1 MRRCFARAPP
11 RQPSPT
17 PERTLRYSNDKKGRP
32 AEERPL
38 HSFTP
43 LCARRAV
50 LPDVGD
56 APLSLRLGCG
66 RRLRGK
72 LQDCRLL
79 TLDEFRQQD
88 GLPIRKLER
97 VMMHPRLVLV
107 DLPKDRRLV
116 AHPAR
121 AQAEESGRRACDLPG
136 KRELRSR
143 KNAHRHGG
151 VFLRGKSS
159 RAGTK
164 VARRELVANSRST
177 RLHIVK
183 AVVAHGEAPLF
194 QAPRTLHL
202 RYSKQERCHSYG
214 KRWKERLLE
223 RKITDYAAYG
233 VAAASITSS
242 NVRSPARGVLTS
254 TAMLPGGCRLVRINS
269 CACGILVQG
278 NTSLMQGS
286 IRRSSTNWLAAE
298 ACLRWAKC
306 EPCTRFCRIH
316 T

>member
-1 MRRCFARAPP
+1 MAARSTPRCCARAPP
-11 RQPSPT
+11 PRQRSQTSERACSIAPSHEQQKRPPRGGAAPSP
-17 PERTLRYSNDKKGRP
+17 S
-32 AEERPL
+32 AV
-38 HSFTP
+38 
-43 LCARRAV
+43 RRAL

-56 APLSLRLGCG
+56 ALLGLRLGCSC
-66 RRLRGK
+66 RLRGK

-107 DLPKDRRLV
+107 DLPKDRRLI

-151 VFLRGKSS
+151 VFLGGKSP

-183 AVVAHGEAPLF
+183 AVVAHGEAPLL

-202 RYSKQERCHSYG
+202 GYSKQERRHSCG
-214 KRWKERLLE
+214 KQWIKAMPPMGLPPPRSHRP
-223 RKITDYAAYG
+223 TCAAPR
-233 VAAASITSS
+233 VA
-242 NVRSPARGVLTS
+242 
-254 TAMLPGGCRLVRINS
+254 C
-269 CACGILVQG
+269 
-278 NTSLMQGS
+278 
-286 IRRSSTNWLAAE
+286 
-298 ACLRWAKC
+298 
-306 EPCTRFCRIH
+306 
-316 T
+316 

>member
-1 MRRCFARAPP
+1 MRRCLARPPP
-11 RQPSPT
+11 RRGSP
-17 PERTLRYSNDKKGRP
+17 PPGRTLRNSTRKKGRP

-38 HSFTP
+38 HPLTP
-43 LCARRAV
+43 LCVRRAV

-79 TLDEFRQQD
+79 TLDEFGQQD
-88 GLPIRKLER
+88 GLPIRKFER
-97 VMMHPRLVLV
+97 VMMHSRLVLV

-116 AHPAR
+116 GHPAR
-121 AQAEESGRRACDLPG
+121 AQAEESGRRAGDLPG
-136 KRELRSR
+136 KREFRSR

-151 VFLRGKSS
+151 VFLGGKSP

-183 AVVAHGEAPLF
+183 AVVAHGEAPLV

-202 RYSKQERCHSYG
+202 RYSRQERCHASG
-214 KRWKERLLE
+214 KLWKE
-223 RKITDYAAYG
+223 DSGYAADG
-233 VAAASITSS
+233 VAAASTTSS
-242 NVRSPARGVLTS
+242 NVRRPARGVLTS
-254 TAMLPGGCRLVRINS
+254 TAMLRGGCRLVRISS

-278 NTSLMQGS
+278 KTSLMQGS

-306 EPCTRFCRIH
+306 EPCMRFCRIH

>member
-1 MRRCFARAPP
+1 
-11 RQPSPT
+11 
-17 PERTLRYSNDKKGRP
+17 
-32 AEERPL
+32 
-38 HSFTP
+38 
-43 LCARRAV
+43 
-50 LPDVGD
+50 
-56 APLSLRLGCG
+56 
-66 RRLRGK
+66 
-72 LQDCRLL
+72 
-79 TLDEFRQQD
+79 
-88 GLPIRKLER
+88 
-97 VMMHPRLVLV
+97 MHPRLVLV
-107 DLPKDRRLV
+107 DLPKDRRLI

-151 VFLRGKSS
+151 VFLVGKSS

-194 QAPRTLHL
+194 QASPPYAPPSVFKARKVPFLW
-202 RYSKQERCHSYG
+202 QAVERDCG
-214 KRWKERLLE
+214 
-223 RKITDYAAYG
+223 YAADG

-242 NVRSPARGVLTS
+242 NVRRPARGVLTS
-254 TAMLPGGCRLVRINS
+254 TAMLPGGCRLVRISS
-269 CACGILVQG
+269 CAWGMLVQG
-278 NTSLMQGS
+278 KTSLIQGS
-286 IRRSSTNWLAAE
+286 MRRSSTNWLAAE

-306 EPCTRFCRIH
+306 EPCMRFCRIQ

>member
-17 PERTLRYSNDKKGRP
+17 PERTLRYSTDKKGRP
-32 AEERPL
+32 AE
-38 HSFTP
+38 
-43 LCARRAV
+43 
-50 LPDVGD
+50 
-56 APLSLRLGCG
+56 G

-121 AQAEESGRRACDLPG
+121 AQAEESGRRACDRPG

-143 KNAHRHGG
+143 KNAHRQGG

-177 RLHIVK
+177 RLHIMK

-202 RYSKQERCHSYG
+202 RYSRQERCHSYG
-214 KRWKERLLE
+214 KLWKEIVAMPPMELQPPRSH
-223 RKITDYAAYG
+223 RPTCADPRAA
-233 VAAASITSS
+233 
-242 NVRSPARGVLTS
+242 
-254 TAMLPGGCRLVRINS
+254 C
-269 CACGILVQG
+269 
-278 NTSLMQGS
+278 
-286 IRRSSTNWLAAE
+286 
-298 ACLRWAKC
+298 
-306 EPCTRFCRIH
+306 
-316 T
+316 

>member
-1 MRRCFARAPP
+1 MRASPPPCSRWCFCIGRHRSSSTAARSMRRCFARAPP

-66 RRLRGK
+66 RRLRWK
-72 LQDCRLL
+72 LQDRRLL
-79 TLDEFRQQD
+79 TLDEFR
-88 GLPIRKLER
+88 P
-97 VMMHPRLVLV
+97 
-107 DLPKDRRLV
+107 
-116 AHPAR
+116 
-121 AQAEESGRRACDLPG
+121 
-136 KRELRSR
+136 R

-151 VFLRGKSS
+151 VFLGGKSS

-177 RLHIVK
+177 RLHIMK

-202 RYSKQERCHSYG
+202 RYSRQERCHSYG
-214 KRWKERLLE
+214 KLWKA
-223 RKITDYAAYG
+223 DCGYAADG

-242 NVRSPARGVLTS
+242 NVRRPARGVLTS
-254 TAMLPGGCRLVRINS
+254 TAMLPGGCRLVRISS

-278 NTSLMQGS
+278 KTSLIQGS
-286 IRRSSTNWLAAE
+286 MRRSSTNWLAAE

-306 EPCTRFCRIH
+306 EPCMRFCRIH